1 MASEYLTR
9 EGDTVDYICWKFYG
23 QQSGAVELVL
33 DANRALADRG
43 PLLPAGLTIVLPDL
57 PKPAIDV
64 QPLRL
69 WG

>member
-1 MASEYLTR
+1 MASEYLTG
-9 EGDTVDYICWKFYG
+9 EGDTVDFICWKFYG

-33 DANRALADRG
+33 EANRDLADRG
-43 PLLPAGLTIVLPDL
+43 PLLPAGLRLVLPDL
-57 PKPAIDV
+57 PRPATEV